1 MSWKKL
7 TSTVLLKHPRLTVVE
22 DDIELPD
29 GHTSKYIYFANANDA
44 AMIIAIKGDSILVQ
58 TEYSY
63 PPDLDMYQ
71 LPGGAIEEG
80 EDPIPAAL
88 RELEEESGY
97 AAGDNSE
104 VSYVGYFYVNNRRSA
119 AKMHIILVTDPVETG
134 ATNFDPEEYIE
145 SEWIQLDTLRSMIKE
160 GKIVNYSLLAGLAL
174 YDNTVEIK

>member
-7 TSTVLLKHPRLTVVE
+7 ASTILLKHPRLTVVE

-44 AMIIAIKGDSILVQ
+44 AMVIAIKDDSILIQ

-63 PPDLDMYQ
+63 PPDQHMYQ

-97 AAGDNSE
+97 AAGVDSE
-104 VSYVGYFYVNNRRSA
+104 VSYIGYFYVNNRRSA
-119 AKMHIILVTDPVETG
+119 AKMHIVLVEDPTETG
-134 ATNFDPEEYIE
+134 ETNFDPEEYIE
-145 SEWIQLDTLRSMIKE
+145 SEWIQLTTLRNMIKE

-174 YDNTVEIK
+174 YDNTRN

>member
-44 AMIIAIKGDSILVQ
+44 AMVIAIKGDSILVQ

-63 PPDLDMYQ
+63 PPDLNMYQ

-97 AAGDNSE
+97 AASDNSE
-104 VSYVGYFYVNNRRSA
+104 VSYVGYFYVNN
-119 AKMHIILVTDPVETG
+119 P
-134 ATNFDPEEYIE
+134 
-145 SEWIQLDTLRSMIKE
+145 QLDTLRSMIKE
-160 GKIVNYSLLAGLAL
+160 GKIVNYSLLAGLSL
-174 YDNTVEIK
+174 YDNTRE